1 MPGPCTNA
9 AVLLLLGTYKYL
21 EQICGGLRHVFE
33 RAAIPQARAQNARER
48 RTGSPDAPCS
58 CPGRYADLLVYAG
71 KEKRARRPALIL
83 AVRCGTAAFV
93 VTEIIEVVGCQ
104 GNPVFGRA
112 V

>member
-48 RTGSPDAPCS
+48 RTGSGCALQLS
-58 CPGRYADLLVYAG
+58 WSLRRSAG
-71 KEKRARRPALIL
+71 VRGQGKAGPKARPNLSRSMRHGG
-83 AVRCGTAAFV
+83 VR
-93 VTEIIEVVGCQ
+93 
-104 GNPVFGRA
+104 RD
-112 V
+112 